1 MGNLKKESK
10 CSPIH
15 VGSGGSF
22 SIMGGFT
29 VASTYFRL
37 RLHFDIISSL
47 LFKVVSGFAIKIINF
62 SVRLCYVPNIEIC
75 IDNFYKF
82 LNSTFDNHGL
92 IEPFP

>member
-15 VGSGGSF
+15 VGSEGSF

-37 RLHFDIISSL
+37 SLHFDIISSL
-47 LFKVVSGFAIKIINF
+47 LFKVFAGSVIRIVNF
-62 SVRLCYVPNIEIC
+62 SVRHRSHCLPPL
-75 IDNFYKF
+75 DM
-82 LNSTFDNHGL
+82 G
-92 IEPFP
+92 